1 MPGSVVTVNSFEN
14 TDTLKVSIGKNG
26 CVDVM
31 GKQTTLVWNKKVPS
45 TEIDKFRKII
55 EKKYNRHFG
64 SYWEFQKWSVE
75 NYTDFW
81 EELWHYFGII
91 ASKPYNQVL
100 LKTGNGFLDNDWF
113 SGATFNFAENV
124 LRIRDN
130 RTALIC
136 ADEFGNDEMVTFA
149 EMFNE
154 VKLYAAAFRKHG
166 LGIGDR
172 VACYMSN
179 RKEAVFAMLATA
191 SIGAVWSG
199 PLPYYG
205 ARIET
210 NLFLSREWLFGRV
223 APAEVL
229 KSYALDTIDTKYP
242 KSERYPVTDGSYY
255 EDLNNVGSGVFSSLF
270 SFCTPVKIRST
281 FDGTPCLEKVIII
294 PTRQDTFTRD
304 FSDIRNSVL
313 LEEFLQSGRNPDGLI
328 PDIVFEQLPF
338 SHPICINFTS
348 GTTGLPK
355 GPVHSAAVGWSLW
368 DYPVPSLALG
378 VKIFLYNGSPYFNR
392 KGSNIWDIFS
402 QYKVSFAFL
411 ATTMVDK
418 LEKEKIAPTPGSNF
432 DSLKVIGIGG
442 SPVKRQNFE
451 YLHRTVKKDLFVG
464 SMYGATEVFG
474 AFSGFDFNTPSY
486 GGEIQAPAL
495 GVDIR
500 CYDHNGNSIVGQ
512 RGELVIGTP
521 SPSFPVFL
529 WKDTDNKRLYD
540 TYFTKYPGVWSQND
554 ECWINPNTNGIIVI
568 GRSDDTLK
576 QNGER
581 FGSGDI
587 YFAIH
592 QMEELQDYLCVGQDG
607 CDGDT
612 RAVLFVKLK
621 KGYSFTPQ
629 LREKIASLIN
639 RELWEDYVPQVIMEV
654 PDIPYNLNNKRMES
668 LVRKIVATN
677 QVPEVMNIK
686 NPDCLKHFCDIP
698 ELVNY
703 KK

>member
-1 MPGSVVTVNSFEN
+1 MPGSVVSVNTYTNGSSN
-14 TDTLKVSIGKNG
+14 DTLKVNLGKNG
-26 CVDVM
+26 FVDAM
-31 GKQTTLVWNKKVPS
+31 GKQTCLVWNKKVPN

-55 EKKYNRHFG
+55 EEKYNRHFD
-64 SYWEFQKWSVE
+64 SYWEFHKWSVE
-75 NYTDFW
+75 NYIDFW
-81 EELWHYFGII
+81 EELWHHFGII
-91 ASKPYNQVL
+91 ASTPYDKVL
-100 LKTGNGFLDNDWF
+100 LKTGNGFLDNEWF
-113 SGATFNFAENV
+113 SGARFNFAENI

-130 RTALIC
+130 RTALIY
-136 ADEFGNDEMVTFA
+136 ADELGNDETVTFA

-154 VKLYAAAFRKHG
+154 VKLYVAAFRKHG
-166 LGIGDR
+166 LRVGDR

-179 RKEAVFAMLATA
+179 RKEAIFAMLATT
-191 SIGAVWSG
+191 SIGAIWSG

-205 ARIET
+205 SRAATNIVNTMEPKFLIAVDHLQDNGHQFYPIE
-210 NLFLSREWLFGRV
+210 NLSAIV
-223 APAEVL
+223 D
-229 KSYALDTIDTKYP
+229 S
-242 KSERYPVTDGSYY
+242 
-255 EDLNNVGSGVFSSLF
+255 
-270 SFCTPVKIRST
+270 
-281 FDGTPCLEKVIII
+281 TPCLEKVIIV
-294 PTRQDTFTRD
+294 PTREETISRD
-304 FSDIRNSVL
+304 LSDIRNSIL
-313 LEEFLQSGRNPDGLI
+313 LEDFLQSGRTPDGLV
-328 PDIVFEQLPF
+328 PDIEFEQLPF
-338 SHPICINFTS
+338 NHPICINFTS

-355 GPVHSAAVGWSLW
+355 GPVHSAGTIIPVMRDFAFHLNLRSGDIVFNCFPVGWSLW
-368 DYPVPSLALG
+368 DYPLSSLALG

-411 ATTMVDK
+411 ATSMIDK
-418 LEKEKIAPTPGSNF
+418 LEKEQIAPTPGSNF
-432 DSLKVIGIGG
+432 DSLKIIGIGG
-442 SPVKRQNFE
+442 SPVKKQNFE
-451 YLHRTVKKDLFVG
+451 YLHSTVKKDLFVG

-500 CYDHNGNSIVGQ
+500 CYDYNGNSVVEQ

-521 SPSFPVFL
+521 SPSFPIYL
-529 WKDTDNKRLYD
+529 WKDKENKRMHE
-540 TYFTKYPGVWSQND
+540 TYFSKYQGVWSQND
-554 ECWINPNTNGIIVI
+554 ECWINPRTNGIIVI

-621 KGYSFTPQ
+621 KGHSFTPQ
-629 LREKIASLIN
+629 LREKIASTIN
-639 RELWEDYVPQVIMEV
+639 RELWEDYVPQVIVET
-654 PDIPYNLNNKRMES
+654 PDIPYNLNNKKMES

-677 QVPEVMNIK
+677 KIPDVMNIK
-686 NPDCLKHFCDIP
+686 NPDCLKHFCNIP
-698 ELVNY
+698 ELINY
-703 KK
+703 K

>member
-1 MPGSVVTVNSFEN
+1 
-14 TDTLKVSIGKNG
+14 TLI
-26 CVDVM
+26 
-31 GKQTTLVWNKKVPS
+31 P
-45 TEIDKFRKII
+45 
-55 EKKYNRHFG
+55 
-64 SYWEFQKWSVE
+64 
-75 NYTDFW
+75 
-81 EELWHYFGII
+81 
-91 ASKPYNQVL
+91 
-100 LKTGNGFLDNDWF
+100 
-113 SGATFNFAENV
+113 V
-124 LRIRDN
+124 LRD
-130 RTALIC
+130 
-136 ADEFGNDEMVTFA
+136 FA
-149 EMFNE
+149 FHLNM
-154 VKLYAAAFRKHG
+154 K
-166 LGIGDR
+166 
-172 VACYMSN
+172 
-179 RKEAVFAMLATA
+179 
-191 SIGAVWSG
+191 SG
-199 PLPYYG
+199 
-205 ARIET
+205 
-210 NLFLSREWLFGRV
+210 
-223 APAEVL
+223 
-229 KSYALDTIDTKYP
+229 
-242 KSERYPVTDGSYY
+242 
-255 EDLNNVGSGVFSSLF
+255 
-270 SFCTPVKIRST
+270 
-281 FDGTPCLEKVIII
+281 
-294 PTRQDTFTRD
+294 
-304 FSDIRNSVL
+304 
-313 LEEFLQSGRNPDGLI
+313 
-328 PDIVFEQLPF
+328 DIVFSLFP
-338 SHPICINFTS
+338 
-348 GTTGLPK
+348 
-355 GPVHSAAVGWSLW
+355 VGWSLW
-368 DYPVPSLALG
+368 DYPIPSLALG

-451 YLHRTVKKDLFVG
+451 YLHSTVKKDLFVG

-529 WKDTDNKRLYD
+529 WKDTDNKRLHD
-540 TYFTKYPGVWSQND
+540 TYFTKYEV
-554 ECWINPNTNGIIVI
+554 
-568 GRSDDTLK
+568 
-576 QNGER
+576 
-581 FGSGDI
+581 
-587 YFAIH
+587 H

-677 QVPEVMNIK
+677 QVPDVMNIK

>member
-1 MPGSVVTVNSFEN
+1 
-14 TDTLKVSIGKNG
+14 
-26 CVDVM
+26 
-31 GKQTTLVWNKKVPS
+31 
-45 TEIDKFRKII
+45 
-55 EKKYNRHFG
+55 
-64 SYWEFQKWSVE
+64 SYWEFHKWSVE

-81 EELWHYFGII
+81 GELWHYFGII
-91 ASKPYNQVL
+91 SSRTYDKVF
-100 LKTGNGFLDNDWF
+100 LKTGNGFLDHEWF
-113 SGATFNFAENV
+113 SGATFNFAENI

-166 LGIGDR
+166 LRVGDR

-205 ARIET
+205 ARAASNIVNMMEPKFLIAVDHFQDNGNQFHPID
-210 NLFLSREWLFGRV
+210 NLS
-223 APAEVL
+223 AIAD
-229 KSYALDTIDTKYP
+229 S
-242 KSERYPVTDGSYY
+242 
-255 EDLNNVGSGVFSSLF
+255 
-270 SFCTPVKIRST
+270 
-281 FDGTPCLEKVIII
+281 TPCLQKVIII
-294 PTRQDTFTRD
+294 PTREDTFTRD
-304 FSDIRNSVL
+304 LSDIRNSIL
-313 LEEFLQSGRNPDGLI
+313 LEDFLQTGRNPDGLV

-338 SHPICINFTS
+338 NHPICINFTS

-355 GPVHSAAVGWSLW
+355 GPVHSAGTLIPVLRDFAFHLNMKSGDIVFSLFPVGWSLW
-368 DYPVPSLALG
+368 DYPISSLALG
-378 VKIFLYNGSPYFNR
+378 VKIFLYNGSPYYNR

-451 YLHRTVKKDLFVG
+451 YLHSTVKKDLFVG
-464 SMYGATEVFG
+464 SMYV
-474 AFSGFDFNTPSY
+474 
-486 GGEIQAPAL
+486 
-495 GVDIR
+495 
-500 CYDHNGNSIVGQ
+500 
-512 RGELVIGTP
+512 
-521 SPSFPVFL
+521 
-529 WKDTDNKRLYD
+529 
-540 TYFTKYPGVWSQND
+540 
-554 ECWINPNTNGIIVI
+554 
-568 GRSDDTLK
+568 
-576 QNGER
+576 
-581 FGSGDI
+581 
-587 YFAIH
+587 H

-621 KGYSFTPQ
+621 KGYTFTPQ
-629 LREKIASLIN
+629 LREKIANLIN

-668 LVRKIVATN
+668 LVRRIVATN
-677 QVPEVMNIK
+677 TVPEVMNIK
-686 NPDCLKHFCDIP
+686 NPDCLQHFCDIP

>member
-1 MPGSVVTVNSFEN
+1 
-14 TDTLKVSIGKNG
+14 
-26 CVDVM
+26 
-31 GKQTTLVWNKKVPS
+31 
-45 TEIDKFRKII
+45 
-55 EKKYNRHFG
+55 
-64 SYWEFQKWSVE
+64 
-75 NYTDFW
+75 
-81 EELWHYFGII
+81 
-91 ASKPYNQVL
+91 
-100 LKTGNGFLDNDWF
+100 
-113 SGATFNFAENV
+113 
-124 LRIRDN
+124 
-130 RTALIC
+130 
-136 ADEFGNDEMVTFA
+136 EFGNDEMVTFA

-205 ARIET
+205 ARAASNIVNTMEPKFLIAVDHFQDNGNQFHPID
-210 NLFLSREWLFGRV
+210 NL
-223 APAEVL
+223 PAIVD
-229 KSYALDTIDTKYP
+229 S
-242 KSERYPVTDGSYY
+242 
-255 EDLNNVGSGVFSSLF
+255 
-270 SFCTPVKIRST
+270 
-281 FDGTPCLEKVIII
+281 TPCLEKVIII

-328 PDIVFEQLPF
+328 PDIVFEQLPL

-654 PDIPYNLNNKRMES
+654 PDIP
-668 LVRKIVATN
+668 
-677 QVPEVMNIK
+677 
-686 NPDCLKHFCDIP
+686 
-698 ELVNY
+698 
-703 KK
+703 